1 MPISELITFGGIQRQ
16 ERKFENPQKQR
27 EGFLPRNQPFK
38 DHHHQQGQ
46 FAARSNIQSQNIS
59 NRMGANF
66 ANRSK
71 LEFEGK
77 LLDLSKPPPPLANA
91 VCQSRN
97 SFSADKTKTKNNDQE
112 GERFETSNRPGFGEN
127 NFRRSF
133 DFQKNVDGG
142 KYTSRSDDRGQNV
155 QKQSDLEGRTR
166 KAFGD
171 VNPKTQSLEISG
183 NPPIEKQQMC
193 KSSSSPSKQRCQTD
207 EIESLISKVD
217 QVEQN
222 FRNKNKSEPTM
233 QIQHEISPKSQS
245 NFKAEKLE
253 SNQAVKNLKV
263 KSPVSEFIR

>member
-16 ERKFENPQKQR
+16 ERKFENPQKQN

-66 ANRSK
+66 ANRNK

-77 LLDLSKPPPPLANA
+77 LLDLSKPPPPVTNA

-155 QKQSDLEGRTR
+155 QKQSDLEDRTR
-166 KAFGD
+166 KAFAD
-171 VNPKTQSLEISG
+171 VNPKTQISG
-183 NPPIEKQQMC
+183 NPPIETPQMC
-193 KSSSSPSKQRCQTD
+193 KSSPSKQRCQTD
-207 EIESLISKVD
+207 EIESLILISKVD